1 MCNRLNAI
9 LSTIDTSKG
18 DEPMTRTEVINILKA
33 TGEDMERQSQ
43 KINEVNDKVDKLESK
58 VDEMQR
64 TQGVILEMV
73 QSISKKLDD
82 DKIEEKAYLG
92 EKILKVI
99 TNWKF
104 WVVILPTIMLAGAG
118 VLKVLDKSDDIKTI
132 SEAIKK

>member
-58 VDEMQR
+58 VDEMQK
-64 TQGVILEMV
+64 TQNTILEMV

-104 WVVILPTIMLAGAG
+104 WVVILPTVMLAGAG
-118 VLKVLDKSDDIKTI
+118 VLKLLDKSDNIATI
-132 SEAIKK
+132 TKSLK